1 MGASLEE
8 SAPCFIQECAGT
20 LSASKSAWY
29 SPPETAA
36 ALPVQGLTHATVRS
50 HKGQQ
55 QQQQSG
61 VATAKSD
68 SPLAQRTR
76 STKETVMMGNIQGL
90 YPKTNKNKVPFLK
103 ELAEHEDPMII
114 ALTETH
120 FKSECSTLNF
130 TCAMNRVKELL
141 DYLPR
146 PLPNIVMCGDFN
158 FPHIKWPEGIVFGG
172 TSEEQVQAR
181 ALMELSDR
189 EFLSQQIRQPTR
201 QNNILDLFF
210 TNNPASI
217 NLHRAENNIFSYHNL
232 IIINT
237 TYKRKSTLRY
247 EGNSS
252 AGSSPFKAYNFYT
265 EYIKWEGVQHSISEM
280 DWEQVLAGE
289 NPNIMLEVL
298 TSKLLEVCSAHV
310 PVKKRLT
317 NGSVV
322 TDPGT
327 MSQLLLHQYN
337 QVFSVPR
344 QDKIVRWQTT
354 FFNEAAPQEHA
365 QLTNITISLEA
376 MERAIREIKP
386 NAAAVPAILAKCSK
400 ALAQPLCILWRCS
413 MDRGVVPV
421 ELKKATEVEV
431 VSGVPQQSVLDPL
444 LFLVHMTDIG
454 VGVSDSLL
462 TSFEDDTT
470 VSLPTTSAEEVSC
483 LQQDVDAVYATS
495 NMQFNEEKFELLRHG
510 HNQEIKEIMLHTEG
524 GQGITPQPHFKCL
537 GVQLSEHCSIQYH
550 IVEAVKKAR
559 TFTSREPETLLT
571 LWRAPVQPL
580 LD

>member
-36 ALPVQGLTHATVRS
+36 ALPVQGLTPPPPPGLTRWYGHILGVMTGLRS
-50 HKGQQ
+50 DVGNLLRAMDAQTMLL
-55 QQQQSG
+55 SG
-61 VATAKSD
+61 LIKDNNS
-68 SPLAQRTR
+68 S
-76 STKETVMMGNIQGL
+76 S
-90 YPKTNKNKVPFLK
+90 KVVWPQ
-103 ELAEHEDPMII
+103 P
-114 ALTETH
+114 
-120 FKSECSTLNF
+120 N
-130 TCAMNRVKELL
+130 
-141 DYLPR
+141 YLPR
-146 PLPNIVMCGDFN
+146 PLPHIVMCGDFN

-181 ALMELSDR
+181 SLMELSDR

-232 IIINT
+232 ITINT

-322 TDPGT
+322 RDPGT

-386 NAAAVPAILAKCSK
+386 NAAAVPAILANHILLTADNSGQWVEGSSK
-400 ALAQPLCILWRCS
+400 RFAFLPSPVSRAFSLHFAHCCLAPYAACLV
-413 MDRGVVPV
+413 DRPFYMLY
-421 ELKKATEVEV
+421 ESCACRWNAIIR
-431 VSGVPQQSVLDPL
+431 PL
-444 LFLVHMTDIG
+444 LSSKQVQ
-454 VGVSDSLL
+454 
-462 TSFEDDTT
+462 
-470 VSLPTTSAEEVSC
+470 SC
-483 LQQDVDAVYATS
+483 LINFVHCAV
-495 NMQFNEEKFELLRHG
+495 LVIHG
-510 HNQEIKEIMLHTEG
+510 DDQHVKD
-524 GQGITPQPHFKCL
+524 
-537 GVQLSEHCSIQYH
+537 
-550 IVEAVKKAR
+550 IVVCI
-559 TFTSREPETLLT
+559 FHDWWILT
-571 LWRAPVQPL
+571 
-580 LD
+580 

>member
-29 SPPETAA
+29 SPVSNYMSRAPEKKIKQLSPHEPTNSKVVQANPPLNTQPETAA

-61 VATAKSD
+61 VATAK
-68 SPLAQRTR
+68 
-76 STKETVMMGNIQGL
+76 
-90 YPKTNKNKVPFLK
+90 
-103 ELAEHEDPMII
+103 
-114 ALTETH
+114 
-120 FKSECSTLNF
+120 
-130 TCAMNRVKELL
+130 VKELL

-181 ALMELSDR
+181 SLMELSDR

-217 NLHRAENNIFSYHNL
+217 NLHRAENNIFSYHN
-232 IIINT
+232 IITINT

-322 TDPGT
+322 RDLGT

-421 ELKKATEVEV
+421 ELKKATE
-431 VSGVPQQSVLDPL
+431 SVLGPL

-537 GVQLSEHCSIQYH
+537 EVQLSEHCSIQYH
-550 IVEAVKKAR
+550 IGEAVKKAR